1 VQKKQLSIDINM
13 STIDTP
19 SLRELNSYADE
30 AGIDINVSAIV
41 TSNLLGPN
49 SYAGKAV
56 GYWHERLLRCCRF
69 RTHFRRNCA
78 RFSIMQLLFVERELE
93 IRSDEPK

>member
-30 AGIDINVSAIV
+30 AGIDIK
-41 TSNLLGPN
+41 TCLP
-49 SYAGKAV
+49 
-56 GYWHERLLRCCRF
+56 
-69 RTHFRRNCA
+69 
-78 RFSIMQLLFVERELE
+78 SIL
-93 IRSDEPK
+93 PA